1 MYADPT
7 KWYDVMSYSYPKT
20 VSDYT
25 YAGAYDYLEK
35 SCPLSDKPKA
45 TSASQGSKTRRAL
58 PAQANTLYIQGRIDV
73 KTGTAVLSTPIA
85 VQSTPDTVPVAVR
98 YLPGDN
104 EYMLEIVTEHGFSR
118 YKLVLSDLD
127 DSPDLM
133 KSFEMNVPPVAG
145 MKALRIIQGRSVLT
159 EKPLDA
165 ASRPGQ

>member
-1 MYADPT
+1 
-7 KWYDVMSYSYPKT
+7 
-20 VSDYT
+20 
-25 YAGAYDYLEK
+25 
-35 SCPLSDKPKA
+35 
-45 TSASQGSKTRRAL
+45 
-58 PAQANTLYIQGRIDV
+58 
-73 KTGTAVLSTPIA
+73 
-85 VQSTPDTVPVAVR
+85 VPVAVR

-118 YKLVLSDLD
+118 YKLALSDLD